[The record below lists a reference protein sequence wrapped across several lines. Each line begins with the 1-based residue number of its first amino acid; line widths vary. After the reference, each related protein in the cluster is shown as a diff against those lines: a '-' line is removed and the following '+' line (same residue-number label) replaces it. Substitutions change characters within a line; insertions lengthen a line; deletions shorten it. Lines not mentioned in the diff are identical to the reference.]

1 MRHVACVLLVVGSLA
16 VGSSAQA
23 QLDFAA
29 MGPSRIPN
37 ELLDPARALL
47 RSQLESA
54 RHQPLAAQYIW
65 SGREAGAAAAHYNAA
80 PDTSGNDQTSAHC
93 FRRVFRVDTVPA
105 HATLYLAG
113 PGKATVY
120 LNGDEIG
127 HYQLNVDSEL
137 GVRVY
142 ELDVTSLLHRGKNVL
157 AIEALS
163 GPHPFTEAEDA
174 VSRHLRDG
182 KLLAAMIVPAPRGL
196 PGRPLVMS
204 DARWRATT
212 QGTAAS
218 GWQNL
223 EFNDAGW
230 DRAEDL
236 GGIESSI
243 DLFQGNSDGGMYAW
257 PGYDGIS
264 PYLAHYSLE
273 PVAVSRVYEGVGTIE
288 NIQAVTGKQTGGE
301 FTVELPV
308 AAVSGQDAPQLMLDF
323 GREVNGRIELDSDSD
338 SPAEVTV
345 QYGESPAEATLQPYL
360 GIDPVYL
367 PPHRTAYG
375 PKSAFRYAIIRF
387 IRGRSTRLRTIR
399 LDGIAYPVEYRGSF
413 ESSDPQ
419 LNRLWWIGANTA
431 HLCMQDGVWDAPKRD
446 RNRWMGDLDVS
457 GRTIGVVFGDD
468 ALMEDTLDRLLGPAP
483 VTAHVNGIPGY
494 SAFWVTGEKEFYLRT
509 GSLTQLRSV
518 HARLVQLLE
527 YMEKDLNQQALF
539 ADRTGAWPFVDWAP
553 DMDGDT
559 AQTRMGTQLEYYA
572 AFEDGAYL
580 LRAVHDVK
588 NASRMESEADA
599 LKSAAQ
605 KYMRDSQGT
614 FGGRWQINAYAVL
627 SGVADES
634 QYAAIWRN
642 VLSQVGT
649 KKYETTITTPYYGFY
664 VASAMAEM
672 GHRQAALDW
681 IRKYWGG
688 MAQAGATS
696 FWEGYNTSWFTGPLF
711 HGSLQADDISG
722 YIVSLAHGWSS
733 GVTPWL
739 MAQIL
744 GIRPTAGGFERV
756 DIRPDLVDLKWA
768 KGAEP
773 TPHGLLQVAIRND
786 QGYTTTIA
794 LPRDVVARVSIPV
807 SSPDTGVTVNGRQ
820 TASVPAEGGKRAIVV
835 LSGQGSY
842 VVKSR

>member
-1 MRHVACVLLVVGSLA
+1 MRHVACVMLAVGSLA
-16 VGSSAQA
+16 VGAAAHA

-29 MGPSRIPN
+29 MGPSTIPN
-37 ELLDPARALL
+37 ERLDPARALP

-54 RHQPLAAQYIW
+54 RHRPLAAQYIW
-65 SGREAGAAAAHYNAA
+65 SGRDTGQSQHYNAA
-80 PDTSGNDQTSAHC
+80 PEPNGNDQNTAHY
-93 FRRVFRVDTVPA
+93 FRRAFSVDAVPA

-120 LNGDEIG
+120 LNGNEIG

-142 ELDVTSLLHRGKNVL
+142 ELDVTSRLHRGKNVL

-182 KLLAAMIVPAPRGL
+182 KVLAAMIVPAPRGL
-196 PGRPLVMS
+196 EARPLVMS
-204 DARWRATT
+204 DARWQATE
-212 QGTAAS
+212 GTAAS
-218 GWQNL
+218 GWQQPA
-223 EFNDAGW
+223 FNDTGW

-236 GGIESSI
+236 GGIESSV

-264 PYLAHYSLE
+264 PYLAHYSLQAVE
-273 PVAVSRVYEGVGTIE
+273 VSRVYEGVGTIE
-288 NIQAVTGKQTGGE
+288 NLQAVTGKQAGGE
-301 FTVELPV
+301 FTVDLPAPRV
-308 AAVSGQDAPQLMLDF
+308 AGQDAPQLMLDF
-323 GREVNGRIELDSDSD
+323 GREVNGRIELQSDSD

-345 QYGESPAEATLQPYL
+345 QYGESEAEATLQPYL
-360 GIDPVYL
+360 GTDPVYL

-387 IRGRSTRLRTIR
+387 TGGRSTRFRTIR
-399 LDGIAYPVEYRGSF
+399 LDGIGYPVEYRGSF
-413 ESSDPQ
+413 ASSDPQ
-419 LNRLWWIGANTA
+419 LDRLWWIGANTA

-457 GRTIGVVFGDD
+457 GRTIGAVFGDD
-468 ALMEDTLDRLLGPAP
+468 SLMEDTLERLLGPAP
-483 VTAHVNGIPGY
+483 ITDHVNGIPGY

-509 GSLTQLRSV
+509 GSMTQLRSV
-518 HARLVQLLE
+518 HERLVQLLQ
-527 YMEKDLNQQALF
+527 YMEKDLDQQGLF
-539 ADRTGAWPFVDWAP
+539 ADRTKAWPFVDWAP

-559 AQTRMGTQLEYYA
+559 PQTRMGTQFEYHA
-572 AFEDGAYL
+572 AFEDGAWL
-580 LRAVHDVK
+580 LRALHDEK
-588 NASRMESEADA
+588 NAARMQSEADA

-605 KYMRDSQGT
+605 KSMRDSEGT
-614 FGGRWQINAYAVL
+614 FGDRWQINAYAVL
-627 SGVADES
+627 SGVADEN

-664 VASAMAEM
+664 VASAMVEM

-688 MAQAGATS
+688 MAQEGATS

-711 HGSLQADDISG
+711 HSSLQADDMSG

-739 MAQIL
+739 MTQIL
-744 GIRPTAGGFERV
+744 GIRPTAGGFGKV

-773 TPHGLLQVAIRND
+773 TPHGLLQVAIRDD
-786 QGYTTTIA
+786 QGYTTTIG
-794 LPRDVVARVSIPV
+794 LPRDVTARVSIPV
-807 SSPDTGVTVNGRQ
+807 SSPDAGVTVNGRRR
-820 TASVPAEGGKRAIVV
+820 ASVPAEGGKRAIVV
-835 LSGQGSY
+835 LSGQGTY